1 MPKYVDARRAKA
13 AMSRWT
19 AAQQRAVRTAVS
31 EGAEAVL
38 REVALSIS
46 GFKGSSQEIG
56 PHFVRRAGKLAL
68 HMGSVDTGRFLSSVH
83 KVPLGPLTY
92 SVRSNLEYAK
102 YLEYDGPSNHWKDRR
117 HFRNSAL
124 RKERDVRAHIANA
137 VRLAL
142 KR

>member
-1 MPKYVDARRAKA
+1 MR
-13 AMSRWT
+13 RWT
-19 AAQQRAVRTAVS
+19 TAQVAAVNKAVS
-31 EGAEAVL
+31 QGADAVL
-38 REVALSIS
+38 REITLSIS

-56 PHFVRRAGKLAL
+56 PHLVRRAGKLAP

-83 KVPLGPLTY
+83 KIPIGPLAY
-92 SVRSNLEYAK
+92 SVRSDLEYAK

-137 VRLAL
+137 IKTAL
-142 KR
+142 RR